1 MNDEK
6 HVKMVALKGKSNWHY
21 WKGRMIDYL
30 FTKDLYD
37 PILGPPKST
46 SPPLSATPVVTDEGK
61 TPSIPHPLPT
71 AKAESSV
78 MAEWIKMDKKYMS
91 LIRQWLEL
99 NVYNHVTG
107 TKTSKE
113 LWDKLLYMYERD
125 TPGNQNFLVRRL
137 MNLRYKD
144 GTEVSDYINE
154 MQGILT

>member
-46 SPPLSATPVVTDEGK
+46 SPPLSATPVVTDEG
-61 TPSIPHPLPT
+61 TASSSSSPPVTDEGNATLIPPLPT
-71 AKAESSV
+71 AKVESRV
-78 MAEWIKMDKKYMS
+78 TAEWIKMDRKCMA
-91 LIRQWLEL
+91 LIRQWLEQ
-99 NVYNHVTG
+99 NVYNHVSG
-107 TKTSKE
+107 TKTAKE

-125 TPGNQNFLVRRL
+125 TPGN
-137 MNLRYKD
+137 
-144 GTEVSDYINE
+144 
-154 MQGILT
+154 